1 MPARPSLRG
10 WKAHPWLWAAANR
23 NMSGDPRCSNQLST
37 IFHSG
42 VTRCAGSQIV
52 PRPPVPVT
60 VEWAR
65 CGSGEIGRHAG
76 FRFLCLRA
84 WGFNSPLPHQRRLLY
99 PIWNSTKEKA
109 ITAIP
114 AITPYIASWPLPNSR
129 AAGSKLSMAMYT
141 MIPATIAKRMPS
153 KESEI

>member
-1 MPARPSLRG
+1 
-10 WKAHPWLWAAANR
+10 
-23 NMSGDPRCSNQLST
+23 
-37 IFHSG
+37 
-42 VTRCAGSQIV
+42 
-52 PRPPVPVT
+52 
-60 VEWAR
+60 
-65 CGSGEIGRHAG
+65 
-76 FRFLCLRA
+76 
-84 WGFNSPLPHQRRLLY
+84 LLY

-129 AAGSKLSMAMYT
+129 AAGSKLSIAMYT